1 MSVFLFD
8 NIHLKFFPKAVIV
21 IFPFSGYCIF
31 IYCPYKDT
39 TSKCLRMEDLLD
51 YLNEVMISFIL
62 SVFSSGNR
70 YSLR

>member
-31 IYCPYKDT
+31 IVLTK
-39 TSKCLRMEDLLD
+39 
-51 YLNEVMISFIL
+51 IQH
-62 SVFSSGNR
+62 
-70 YSLR
+70 